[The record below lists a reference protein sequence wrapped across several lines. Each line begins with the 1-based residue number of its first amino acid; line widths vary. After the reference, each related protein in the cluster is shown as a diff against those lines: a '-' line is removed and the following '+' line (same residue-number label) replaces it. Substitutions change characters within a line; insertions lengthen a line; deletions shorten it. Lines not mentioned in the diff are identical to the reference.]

1 MPGNKVDMSK
11 LPNQGLKN
19 LAKERP
25 DVVKRMGFEGGGMV
39 KGQSCPHRED
49 NVRGTGAALQGGKF
63 SGVF

>member
-25 DVVKRMGFEGGGMV
+25 DVVKRMVLNMV
-39 KGQSCPHRED
+39 VWSRL
-49 NVRGTGAALQGGKF
+49 NAAHTVKPRLIHHIPQLR
-63 SGVF
+63 